1 MDNFMDKL
9 AEKYNA
15 QDMIRANSQAE
26 SAQMQSLQEQVEA
39 YEAVLQEMRKLNYKN
54 TELTEKMY
62 ALVDESIEKVRTLQ
76 IEAEG
81 GANTEQVSREMTDAV
96 NRAMSEAVS
105 NLDETVVRS
114 LTQTLETAIQQP
126 ADQLRQSTEDVKNS
140 VVAVQSSA
148 DDMRNG
154 VDSVKSSVEDMTAG
168 MELVTS
174 GMESVKG
181 SVDQLNE
188 NIGSV
193 KDEIGSVKDDIGG
206 LQDKLFAIQQS
217 GSNTEDMIN
226 SVAIAVKEMSEKDG
240 SAAPSQELK
249 DELQRICDSLKE
261 MQDNTLSGISG
272 QLEKMQKETLEGI
285 SGRMEVMRS
294 MPSEEDSAK
303 AETMQKISAS
313 LDELKADA
321 QDKSYVEKLESI
333 SAAIEELKAGVK
345 AYALI
350 QESLE
355 ALSQSNN
362 QTRDSVTEIKAAMG
376 GLKDEEAAG
385 RQEALLSAIGKISE
399 ENQGALEAIRALAG
413 TGEET
418 KSGVNGLKT
427 ANDEN
432 RAALEDIFKVLQD
445 TKSEVQEVKA
455 GMASGMGRGDEEV
468 LKAIND
474 LMGNHTEVNTN
485 IRNLKAATDD
495 NKNTLKSAIDSSI
508 YGLKQDNKEIVE
520 FLQRMNAN
528 IIKKGEDDAKA
539 AKKEEEEAA
548 RKEEEFKLLD
558 ERFKAAE
565 DFMHKE
571 SVKVYRNVQAVINE
585 KNDKQKESV
594 ENSNLSIEK
603 RIGKVKALVVINM
616 VFTLITLATMILY
629 IFGFLGAH

>member
-96 NRAMSEAVS
+96 NRAMSEAAS

-193 KDEIGSVKDDIGG
+193 KDDIGG

-217 GSNTEDMIN
+217 GSNTEDMIS
-226 SVAIAVKEMSEKDG
+226 SVAIAVKEMSEKG
-240 SAAPSQELK
+240 GPAAPSQEML

-321 QDKSYVEKLESI
+321 QDKSCVEKLESI

-399 ENQGALEAIRALAG
+399 ENQGTLEAIRALAG

-539 AKKEEEEAA
+539 AKKEEEDAA

>member
-206 LQDKLFAIQQS
+206 LQD
-217 GSNTEDMIN
+217 
-226 SVAIAVKEMSEKDG
+226 
-240 SAAPSQELK
+240 
-249 DELQRICDSLKE
+249 
-261 MQDNTLSGISG
+261 NTLSGISG

-455 GMASGMGRGDEEV
+455 VR
-468 LKAIND
+468 
-474 LMGNHTEVNTN
+474 
-485 IRNLKAATDD
+485 R
-495 NKNTLKSAIDSSI
+495 SI
-508 YGLKQDNKEIVE
+508 PI
-520 FLQRMNAN
+520 
-528 IIKKGEDDAKA
+528 
-539 AKKEEEEAA
+539 
-548 RKEEEFKLLD
+548 
-558 ERFKAAE
+558 
-565 DFMHKE
+565 
-571 SVKVYRNVQAVINE
+571 SVI
-585 KNDKQKESV
+585 
-594 ENSNLSIEK
+594 
-603 RIGKVKALVVINM
+603 
-616 VFTLITLATMILY
+616 
-629 IFGFLGAH
+629 

>member
-26 SAQMQSLQEQVEA
+26 SAQMQNLQEQVEA

-81 GANTEQVSREMTDAV
+81 GANTEQVSKEMSDAV

-148 DDMRNG
+148 DDMRSG

-174 GMESVKG
+174 GMENVKG
-181 SVDQLNE
+181 SVDRLNE

-193 KDEIGSVKDDIGG
+193 KEDIGSVRDDISG
-206 LQDKLFAIQQS
+206 LQDKLFAIQQT

-226 SVAIAVKEMSEKDG
+226 SVAIAVKEMSGNDTYENA
-240 SAAPSQELK
+240 S
-249 DELQRICDSLKE
+249 
-261 MQDNTLSGISG
+261 
-272 QLEKMQKETLEGI
+272 
-285 SGRMEVMRS
+285 
-294 MPSEEDSAK
+294 

-321 QDKSYVEKLESI
+321 QDKSYIEKLDSI
-333 SAAIEELKAGVK
+333 SAAIEELKAGAK

-350 QESLE
+350 QESIE
-355 ALSQSNN
+355 AVSQSNS
-362 QTRDSVTEIKAAMG
+362 QTRDSLAELKAAVG
-376 GLKDEEAAG
+376 GLKDEEAADKD
-385 RQEALLSAIGKISE
+385 AAVLAAIGKLSE
-399 ENQGALEAIRALAG
+399 ENQGTLEAIKALAG
-413 TGEET
+413 VGEET

-432 RAALEDIFKVLQD
+432 RAAFEDIFKVLQD

-455 GMASGMGRGDEEV
+455 GMASGAGHGDEEV
-468 LKAIND
+468 LKAVND
-474 LMGNHTEVNTN
+474 LLGTHTEVNTN
-485 IRNLKAATDD
+485 IRNLKAATDE
-495 NKNTLKSAIDSSI
+495 NKNTLKSAIESSI

-528 IIKKGEDDAKA
+528 IIKKSEDDAKSA
-539 AKKEEEEAA
+539 QKEEEEAA
-548 RKEEEFKLLD
+548 RKEEEFKILD

-603 RIGKVKALVVINM
+603 RVGKVKALVVINM
-616 VFTLITLATMILY
+616 VFTLINLATIILY